1 MIPTDCASPMLSG
14 LKGDSDMEKKKL
26 ATKGTKGLSLLLCFL
41 WLIPQLNAETNLN
54 QVFAKMDEAAK
65 GFKSVECNLERTK
78 VTVLVDDKLVASGRL
93 YYTRAGKEP
102 RLKVELGKPPA
113 QQIVLIDKVQEASLG
128 GHANAVEQFMALGF
142 GQSSQDLKKNY
153 QVSLAGEETIDGK
166 KTAILDLTPPAPIAG
181 VKTLRMWMDEQK
193 GISVQVKATETSG
206 DYTIFK
212 YSNIKMNAGVPDSV
226 FELNL
231 PKDVHHSKIR

>member
-1 MIPTDCASPMLSG
+1 
-14 LKGDSDMEKKKL
+14 
-26 ATKGTKGLSLLLCFL
+26 
-41 WLIPQLNAETNLN
+41 
-54 QVFAKMDEAAK
+54 
-65 GFKSVECNLERTK
+65 
-78 VTVLVDDKLVASGRL
+78 VTVLVNDELVASGKL

-113 QQIVLIDKVQEASLG
+113 QQIVLIDKGNLQVFTPKINEVQEASLG

-153 QVSLAGEETIDGK
+153 QVSFAGEETIDGK
-166 KTAILDLTPPAPIAG
+166 KTAILDLTPPAPLAG

-206 DYTIFK
+206 DYTLYK
-212 YSNIKMNAGVPDSV
+212 YSNIKMSGGLPESV
-226 FELNL
+226 FELKL
-231 PKDVHHSKIR
+231 AKDVHHSTIR

>member
-1 MIPTDCASPMLSG
+1 
-14 LKGDSDMEKKKL
+14 MEKKKL
-26 ATKGTKGLSLLLCFL
+26 AAKGTKGLYLFLCFL
-41 WLIPQLNAETNLN
+41 WLNPSLIAETTLN

-78 VTVLVDDKLVASGRL
+78 VTVLVNDSLVASGKL

-113 QQIVLIDKVQEASLG
+113 QQIVLIDKGNLQVYTPKIREVQEASLG
-128 GHANAVEQFMALGF
+128 GHASAVEQFMALGF
-142 GQSSQDLKKNY
+142 GQSSEDLKKNY

-181 VKTLRMWMDEQK
+181 VKALRMWMDEQK
-193 GISVQVKATETSG
+193 GISVQVKAIETSG

-226 FELNL
+226 FELKL